1 MLHASHTNTGKWK
14 LQRHFTIRGWSILLF
29 SVLIYSQISNITLP
43 YVGSRSFWSH
53 TIALIKIKNLKYSQV
68 VIQSVLWRSMFPHKL
83 LYTTAVLNS
92 AMRIFIKVPC
102 FNQSVISVKLELGLI
117 ELVGLRMMEHLH
129 EADSG
134 RTSLE
139 LCEEFINRLQ
149 ILK

>member
-1 MLHASHTNTGKWK
+1 M
-14 LQRHFTIRGWSILLF
+14 LF

-43 YVGSRSFWSH
+43 YMGSRSFWSH